1 MVVGRGA
8 VVEGLN
14 RGQGDPKRKGSI
26 IMPTLI
32 VDGLALEVTDSPTW
46 SPGVQ
51 GTAATITAQ
60 VHIPASQS
68 ITDLDK
74 TNAEVVLDIGDG
86 RTAVGAGMSLVG
98 PARTNGDR
106 AFLRFEGPIVELRS

>member
-1 MVVGRGA
+1 
-8 VVEGLN
+8 
-14 RGQGDPKRKGSI
+14 
-26 IMPTLI
+26 MPTLT
-32 VDGLALEVTDSPTW
+32 VDGLALEVTDVPSW
-46 SPGVQ
+46 SPGAQ
-51 GTAATITAQ
+51 GSTATIAAQ

-74 TNAEVVLDIGDG
+74 TNADVALDLGDG

-106 AFLRFEGPIVELRS
+106 AFLRYEGPTVEVRS